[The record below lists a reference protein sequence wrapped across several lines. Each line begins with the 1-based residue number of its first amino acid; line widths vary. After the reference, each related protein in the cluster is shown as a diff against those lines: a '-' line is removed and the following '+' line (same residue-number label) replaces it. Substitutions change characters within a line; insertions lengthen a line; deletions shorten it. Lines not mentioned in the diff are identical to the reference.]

1 MNIDTIRREFP
12 ITEDIAYLD
21 NASLSPLPRCVVAAA
36 AAELEDR
43 SRRGVDGFWSWLD
56 VIDDTRA
63 KVAALLGAT
72 ADEVTFLQNTSEG
85 INVVANMIDWQ
96 HGDNV
101 VINDLEYYPNAYP
114 WLKLAARGVEPRV
127 VRHTDGSITPA
138 GLGAVVDRRTRVVAI
153 SHVAWINGLRHDLVA
168 ISDICRAS
176 GAYLCVDAIQSLG
189 AGPVSVADG
198 RIDFLASGSHKW
210 LMAPLGLGIFYCRQE
225 LIERFEPPFVG
236 WQSDDRGFSSQEYGF
251 RDHFTPGST
260 ARRFNHGN
268 INVAAVHGLHAS
280 MSMLEDIGWER
291 VFARNRMLSDRV
303 VAGLSAL
310 GVRFLSPLDAGR
322 RSNIVNA
329 IPNDLQRTLA
339 ALKAAR
345 IAVSTRAGGVRI
357 SPAVYNTEEEIDW
370 LVAVFARTA

>member
-1 MNIDTIRREFP
+1 MNIDAIRREFP
-12 ITEDIAYLD
+12 ITEDTAYLD
-21 NASLSPLPRCVVAAA
+21 NASLSPLPRCAVAAA

-96 HGDNV
+96 PGDNV

-114 WLKLAARGVEPRV
+114 WLKLATRGVEPRV

-138 GLGAVVDRRTRVVAI
+138 DLGAAVDRRTRVVAI

-189 AGPVSVADG
+189 TGPVSVADG

-210 LMAPLGLGIFYCRQE
+210 LMAPLGLGIF
-225 LIERFEPPFVG
+225 IA
-236 WQSDDRGFSSQEYGF
+236 DRS
-251 RDHFTPGST
+251 
-260 ARRFNHGN
+260 
-268 INVAAVHGLHAS
+268 
-280 MSMLEDIGWER
+280 
-291 VFARNRMLSDRV
+291 
-303 VAGLSAL
+303 
-310 GVRFLSPLDAGR
+310 
-322 RSNIVNA
+322 
-329 IPNDLQRTLA
+329 
-339 ALKAAR
+339 
-345 IAVSTRAGGVRI
+345 
-357 SPAVYNTEEEIDW
+357 
-370 LVAVFARTA
+370 

>member
-1 MNIDTIRREFP
+1 MNIDAIRRQFP
-12 ITEDIAYLD
+12 ITEDMTYLD

-43 SRRGVDGFWSWLD
+43 SRRGVDGFWSWLE

-72 ADEVTFLQNTSEG
+72 TDEVTFLQNTSEG
-85 INVVANMIDWQ
+85 INVVASMIDWQ
-96 HGDNV
+96 PGDNV
-101 VINDLEYYPNAYP
+101 VLNDLEYYPNAYP
-114 WLKLAARGVEPRV
+114 WLKLATRGVEPRV

-138 GLGAVVDRRTRVVAI
+138 DFGAVVDRRTRVVAI

-176 GAYLCVDAIQSLG
+176 GAHLCVDAIQSLG
-189 AGPVSVADG
+189 AGPLTVADG
-198 RIDFLASGSHKW
+198 RIDFLSSGSHKW
-210 LMAPLGLGIFYCRQE
+210 LMAPLGLGIFYCRQA
-225 LIERFEPPFVG
+225 LIERFQPPFVG
-236 WQSDDRGFSSQEYGF
+236 WQSDDRGLSSQEYGF
-251 RDHFTPGST
+251 RDHFIPGPT

-280 MSMLEDIGWER
+280 MSLLQQIGSQQI
-291 VFARNRMLSDRV
+291 FARNRALADRV
-303 VAGLSAL
+303 VNGLSKL

-329 IPNDLQRTLA
+329 VPNDLQRTLA

-357 SPAVYNTEEEIDW
+357 SPSVYNTEEEIDR
-370 LVAVFARTA
+370 LVDVFARTA